1 MSAFMHHGIG
11 DSKKLSK
18 IGKIKDNQTAKD
30 NKEFGLVTVKA
41 FHFTKGRKS
50 ILFAKKMLPLN
61 YLCPMKNRANDI
73 VWLRD
78 FLNEK
83 VLVYNRASFIENDP
97 ISIVHRFSSPRDIEL
112 IGLLMATIAWGN
124 RKSIIRS
131 GEKIIQLMD
140 HSPYEFI
147 TGFQLKDEKR
157 ILQSKF
163 VHRTFQSTD
172 LLFFCRSLRRIIKE
186 WGSLESVFAEGFNGI
201 GANAGV
207 AIEHF
212 RKAMLEVPHQP
223 RQTKHISNPAANS
236 ACKRLNM
243 FLRWMVRK
251 DHHGVDFGIWQS
263 VSPSKLSIPL
273 DIHTGNTSRELG
285 MLKGTVNDWKA
296 VVELDEVLRIL
307 DKQDPVKYDFALFG
321 LGAYGWEPIH

>member
-1 MSAFMHHGIG
+1 MSGFMHHGIG

-18 IGKIKDNQTAKD
+18 IGKIKDDQTAKD
-30 NKEFGLVTVKA
+30 YKEFGLVTVKA

-50 ILFAKKMLPLN
+50 ILFAKKMLLLN
-61 YLCPMKNRANDI
+61 YLCPMKNKANDI

-83 VLVYNRASFIENDP
+83 VLVYNRSSFIESDP
-97 ISIVHRFSSPRDIEL
+97 ISVVHHFSSPRDIEL

-124 RKSIIRS
+124 RKSIIHS

-140 HSPYEFI
+140 HAPYEFI
-147 TGFQLKDEKR
+147 TGFQLKDERR
-157 ILQSKF
+157 IQKSKF
-163 VHRTFQSTD
+163 VHRTFQSSD
-172 LLFFCRSLRRIIKE
+172 LLFFCRALRNILTE
-186 WGSLESVFAEGFNGI
+186 WGSLESVFAHGFNQT
-201 GANAGV
+201 GANAGF

-212 RKAMLEVPHQP
+212 RKAMLEVPHMP
-223 RQTKHISNPAANS
+223 RQTKHIGNPAANS

-251 DHHGVDFGIWQS
+251 DQHGVDFGIWNS
-263 VSPSKLSIPL
+263 ISPSKLSIPL

-285 MLKGTVNDWKA
+285 MLKRTVNDWKA
-296 VVELDEVLRIL
+296 VQELDAVLRNL
-307 DKQDPVKYDFALFG
+307 DKNDPVKYDFALFG